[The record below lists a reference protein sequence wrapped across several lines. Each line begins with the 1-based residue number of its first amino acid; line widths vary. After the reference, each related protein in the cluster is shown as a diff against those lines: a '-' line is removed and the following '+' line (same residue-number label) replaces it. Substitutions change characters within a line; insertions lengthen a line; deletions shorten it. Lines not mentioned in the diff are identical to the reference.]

1 MLFLKKMTR
10 VSYWVILFLLISIE
24 TPGQCVNGPTVKL
37 SSTSGNT
44 CGITS
49 VTISGNTFGGSAT
62 MVTISENGTG
72 TVSPVTATASPFA
85 FTYTPKSRDIGNKVL
100 ITVTTNN
107 PLGRPCTAA
116 KLTYTLTVNAIPS
129 APVIGTITQP
139 SCLIPTGSVVLK
151 GLPANG
157 TWTITRTPDG
167 TTTTGTGTSTTISGL
182 AAGSYIFTV
191 GSAGC
196 ISALSGD
203 VVIGSNPSIPTI
215 IITDPAPVCF
225 PSTVDLTA
233 SSITVGSS
241 AGLTYTYWKNI
252 AATLSYSSPSTATDG
267 TYYIKGTIAA
277 TGCSDVKPVTV
288 IVRQKPVANAGPDK
302 VLDYLFATKLE
313 ALSPGANETGNW
325 SVLSGSGLFSDY
337 ADAGATVSNLTLGKN
352 IFLWTLTN
360 GVCLQSSDSI
370 SVTVKDLVIPT
381 LITPNMDGR
390 NDYFVIGEIET
401 LGKIEL
407 VIFDRRGVQVYKNLN
422 YDNRW
427 NGIDSYGNPLSD
439 NTYFYLLKTENG
451 KSVSGYIVIRR

>member
-1 MLFLKKMTR
+1 M
-10 VSYWVILFLLISIE
+10 
-24 TPGQCVNGPTVKL
+24 
-37 SSTSGNT
+37 
-44 CGITS
+44 
-49 VTISGNTFGGSAT
+49 
-62 MVTISENGTG
+62 
-72 TVSPVTATASPFA
+72 
-85 FTYTPKSRDIGNKVL
+85 
-100 ITVTTNN
+100 
-107 PLGRPCTAA
+107 
-116 KLTYTLTVNAIPS
+116 
-129 APVIGTITQP
+129 
-139 SCLIPTGSVVLK
+139 
-151 GLPANG
+151 
-157 TWTITRTPDG
+157 
-167 TTTTGTGTSTTISGL
+167 
-182 AAGSYIFTV
+182 
-191 GSAGC
+191 
-196 ISALSGD
+196 
-203 VVIGSNPSIPTI
+203 VIGSNPSIPTI

-252 AATLSYSSPSTATDG
+252 AATLNYSSPSTATDG

-288 IVRQKPVANAGPDK
+288 AVRQKPVANAGTDK
-302 VLDYLFATKLE
+302 VQDYLFATKLE
-313 ALSPGANETGNW
+313 ALSPGTNETGNW

-337 ADAGATVSNLTLGKN
+337 ADAGATVSNLTLWKN

-439 NTYFYLLKTENG
+439 DTYFYLLKTENG